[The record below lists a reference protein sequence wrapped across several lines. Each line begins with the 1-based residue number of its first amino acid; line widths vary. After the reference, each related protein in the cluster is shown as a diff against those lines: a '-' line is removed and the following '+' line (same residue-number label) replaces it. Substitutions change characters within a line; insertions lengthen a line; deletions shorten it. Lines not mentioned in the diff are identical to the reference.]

1 MNTGTTS
8 PSFKKELKMRPA
20 VRTVSKTPCSAKT
33 REELCAWSSVSPLG
47 CYRLRNS
54 PLVVGK
60 SLHISSSSSHG
71 HKILNGCHPSR
82 SFHGSEKEL
91 QESQRVSTTRSN
103 FHNVAKVLFSSSHSC
118 HCLTEE
124 VSRERVTHVT
134 HSRVRWRSQ
143 ESPGVPTDDTLMMW
157 GFVIAA
163 VCLFVVLVL
172 GFGFWDGFPM

>member
-8 PSFKKELKMRPA
+8 PSFKKELKMRSD

-33 REELCAWSSVSPLG
+33 REELCAWYSVSPLG

-71 HKILNGCHPSR
+71 HQILNGCHPSR
-82 SFHGSEKEL
+82 SFHGSEREL

-103 FHNVAKVLFSSSHSC
+103 FHNVAKVLSSSHSC

-143 ESPGVPTDDTLMMW
+143 ESPGVPTDDVCLLLLL
-157 GFVIAA
+157 F

-172 GFGFWDGFPM
+172 GFGFLDGFSM